1 MTYLKTYSMNY
12 LDLPKPATLILDA
25 GGNIEHI
32 SAATCALLGYQA
44 AELHSLNWIN
54 TCVPALFQIK
64 TKRILDTVLANKT
77 DLPEQIIY
85 PILGKSG
92 DQYLFSWYSEPRLDA
107 SARVIGSI
115 TTGIAIPEDAVKQ
128 ENSYL
133 QTAARNQAVLDN
145 AIEAIISTNSRGMIT
160 HVNKATES
168 ILGYK
173 SVELMGRRIT
183 CLIPMHII
191 RDCAREIRTHLQS
204 LDTHTGISREVSA
217 KHKDGRKIP
226 VELTVTEI
234 TVGGTFSFTGIMR
247 DISERKLSEARLKK
261 SKEEVQQ
268 ARDRLTQM
276 DRLHLASE
284 MSAGLAHELNQP
296 LSAISMYAQGCHNL
310 LNNSELDRHKLS
322 NTLLRIDSQAQRAGE
337 IIRNI
342 RALMERRELHHQLT
356 DINKLIHSTIEL
368 AEEDY
373 ECRAIDFECAF
384 SPALPQVEIVYGQI
398 QQVLL
403 NLIRNACDAMIAIPV
418 EEKLITIS
426 SAINPEGF
434 IRVSVRDRGSGIDEQ
449 HREKI
454 FQTFFS
460 TKQSGMGMGL
470 AISYSII
477 SSHGGVMGINPE
489 YSNGAEFFFTLP
501 TMINLREQSHG
512 SK

>member
-1 MTYLKTYSMNY
+1 MNY

-32 SAATCALLGYQA
+32 SSSTCELLGYQP
-44 AELHSLNWIN
+44 AELQSLNWIDI
-54 TCVPALFQIK
+54 CVPPLFQIK
-64 TKRILDTVLANKT
+64 TKRIFDAVLSGKK
-77 DLPEQIIY
+77 DLPDQIIF

-92 DQYLFSWYSEPRLDA
+92 DQYLFSWHSEPRFDA
-107 SARVIGSI
+107 SGRAIGSI

-145 AIEAIISTNSRGMIT
+145 AIEAIISTNNRGIIT
-160 HVNKATES
+160 HANKTTES

-173 SVELMGRRIT
+173 PNELLGKRIT
-183 CLIPMHII
+183 CLIPMNII
-191 RDCAREIRTHLQS
+191 SDCAREIRFHMQS
-204 LDTHTGISREVSA
+204 TDTNTGINREVEA
-217 KHKDGRKIP
+217 RHKDGRKIP

-234 TVGGTFSFTGIMR
+234 TIGGTFSFTGIMR

-322 NTLLRIDSQAQRAGE
+322 NTLLRIDTQAQRAGE

-342 RALMERRELHHQLT
+342 RALMERQELHHQLT
-356 DINKLIHSTIEL
+356 DINTLIRSTIEL

-373 ECRAIDFECAF
+373 ECRAIDFECIF
-384 SPALPQVEIVYGQI
+384 SHSLPQVEIVYGQI

-418 EEKLITIS
+418 EEKSIS
-426 SAINPEGF
+426 IISEQYSDSF
-434 IRVSVRDRGSGIDEQ
+434 IKVSVRDRGSGIDIQ
-449 HREKI
+449 HRDKI

-460 TKQSGMGMGL
+460 TKNSGMGMGL

-477 SSHGGVMGINPE
+477 TSHGGVMDINPE
-489 YSNGAEFFFTLP
+489 YSDGAEFFFTLP
-501 TMINLREQSHG
+501 IMTNLRKPSHG
-512 SK
+512 E

>member
-1 MTYLKTYSMNY
+1 MNY

-25 GGNIEHI
+25 AGNIEHF
-32 SAATCALLGYQA
+32 SSSTCELLGYQP
-44 AELHSLNWIN
+44 AELQSLNWIDI
-54 TCVPALFQIK
+54 CVPPLFQIK
-64 TKRILDTVLANKT
+64 IKRIFDAVLSGKKE
-77 DLPEQIIY
+77 LPDQIIF
-85 PILGKSG
+85 PVLCKSG
-92 DQYLFSWYSEPRLDA
+92 DQYLFSWHSVPRLDA
-107 SARVIGSI
+107 SGRAIGSI
-115 TTGIAIPEDAVKQ
+115 TTGIAIPKDAVKQ

-145 AIEAIISTNSRGMIT
+145 AIEAIISTNNRGIIT
-160 HVNKATES
+160 NVNRTTED

-173 SVELMGRRIT
+173 SSELLGKRIT
-183 CLIPMHII
+183 CLIPMNVIS
-191 RDCAREIRTHLQS
+191 DCAREIRNHLQS
-204 LDTHTGISREVSA
+204 TDTVTGISREVGA
-217 KHKDGRKIP
+217 RHKDGRKIP
-226 VELTVTEI
+226 IELTVTEFTI
-234 TVGGTFSFTGIMR
+234 GGTFSFTGIMR

-261 SKEEVQQ
+261 SKEEVKQ

-322 NTLLRIDSQAQRAGE
+322 NTLLRIDSQAQRAGK

-342 RALMERRELHHQLT
+342 RALMERQELHHQLT

-373 ECRAIDFECAF
+373 ECRAINFECVF
-384 SPALPQVEIVYGQI
+384 SHSLPQVEIVYSQI

-403 NLIRNACDAMIAIPV
+403 NLIRNACDAMIEVPAD
-418 EEKLITIS
+418 EKLITITS
-426 SAINPEGF
+426 EKDSGGF
-434 IRVSVRDRGSGIDEQ
+434 IKVSLRDRGSGIDMQ
-449 HREKI
+449 HRDKI

-460 TKQSGMGMGL
+460 TKDSGMGMGL

-477 SSHGGVMGINPE
+477 TSHGGVMDINPE
-489 YSNGAEFFFTLP
+489 YSDGAEFFFTLP
-501 TMINLREQSHG
+501 TTPNLRKRPNG
-512 SK
+512 K